1 MVRDIPFV
9 PETLRVDDLM
19 LRMNK
24 LRISVACVVDEYGG
38 TSGLITLEDILEEI
52 FGEIED
58 EHDDEAFLEMKVGEN
73 EYLFSG
79 RLELSYLNDEY
90 GLNLPL
96 DGDYH
101 TLSGYLVSASGTIPE
116 QGSEIILGDYKFVY
130 ELVSDTKIESVR
142 IFEINA

>member
-58 EHDDEAFLEMKVGEN
+58 EHDDRAFLEMKVGEN

-101 TLSGYLVSASGTIPE
+101 LI
-116 QGSEIILGDYKFVY
+116 
-130 ELVSDTKIESVR
+130 R
-142 IFEINA
+142 IFSISFWDYPRTRV